1 MHKVSIFELSISW
14 GWVRTTNC
22 LGACS
27 CESVSHSIWLSLFS
41 STDFSQSI
49 THRSRWPQLEYTLQ
63 WESSPSTATNP
74 LPTYHHK

>member
-1 MHKVSIFELSISW
+1 MGV
-14 GWVRTTNC
+14 WVRTTNC

-49 THRSRWPQLEYTLQ
+49 TRLSRRSQLYTLQ
-63 WESSPSTATNP
+63 WESSPNTTTKPTP
-74 LPTYHHK
+74 LYKNTTINEHK